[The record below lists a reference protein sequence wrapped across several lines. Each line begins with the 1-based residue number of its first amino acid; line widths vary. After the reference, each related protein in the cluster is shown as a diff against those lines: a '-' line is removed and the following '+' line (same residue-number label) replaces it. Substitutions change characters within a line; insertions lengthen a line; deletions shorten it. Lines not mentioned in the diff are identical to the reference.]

1 MSRSPKK
8 KSSTDEGKLP
18 GDTSDGAMRTH
29 DVPSVGQKFRRAT
42 TSGPLFTNKWKEVS
56 NGFELVFAGD
66 AESECSLSITARGL
80 MSNQKEYPS
89 TYIAIS
95 GITKFIF
102 SGRFIHGLFSYWTK
116 LRVTLLVN
124 FLLCSFG

>member
-8 KSSTDEGKLP
+8 KSSTDESKLP
-18 GDTSDGAMRTH
+18 DDTSDGAMRTH

-80 MSNQKEYPS
+80 MSNLKEYPS

-95 GITKFIF
+95 GIP
-102 SGRFIHGLFSYWTK
+102 
-116 LRVTLLVN
+116 N
-124 FLLCSFG
+124 FRPTDMPARILPLMVENGIEIAI